1 MINVGMGE
9 LGALLFILSF
19 FSLRPESDIFISVLR
34 ANWLNIKLQ
43 HCNKEKRLVDDLKL
57 QSVNEKHD
65 LEETFAELWIFVCGG
80 RHIEH
85 TGLLFYLCI
94 LFGHR
99 QKETVCFSSCWCWQ
113 RHIVISFPSSV
124 SLTSLVASGYQE
136 SRWDHMLKQLLLL
149 LGPGEGGANVSS
161 DLRPDAVDPQS
172 RSLQFFLELL
182 RLGELGRSHPIRLR
196 RWWCVRKWE
205 ETPAGKILTF
215 PTSAAGIKI
224 AMYEKWKDSSR
235 ARRWKWWLLGEP

>member
-9 LGALLFILSF
+9 LGALFFIL
-19 FSLRPESDIFISVLR
+19 FSLRPSGIFISVLR
-34 ANWLNIKLQ
+34 ANWLNIKRQ
-43 HCNKEKRLVDDLKL
+43 QCNKEKRLVNDLKL
-57 QSVNEKHD
+57 QSVDEKHD
-65 LEETFAELWIFVCGG
+65 LEETFAELWICGG

-85 TGLLFYLCI
+85 TGLLFMLYLCI
-94 LFGHR
+94 LFGYR
-99 QKETVCFSSCWCWQ
+99 QKETVCFSSRWCWQ

-149 LGPGEGGANVSS
+149 MLLLGPGEGGANVSS

-172 RSLQFFLELL
+172 RSLQFFLEFL

-196 RWWCVRKWE
+196 RWWCVRK
-205 ETPAGKILTF
+205 
-215 PTSAAGIKI
+215 
-224 AMYEKWKDSSR
+224 
-235 ARRWKWWLLGEP
+235 